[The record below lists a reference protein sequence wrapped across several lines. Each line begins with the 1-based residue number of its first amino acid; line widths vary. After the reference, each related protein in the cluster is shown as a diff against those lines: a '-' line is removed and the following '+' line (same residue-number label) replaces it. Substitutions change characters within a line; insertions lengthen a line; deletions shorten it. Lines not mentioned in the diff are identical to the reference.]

1 MRIAKKCV
9 LAASPLVMAMLVSPS
24 AAARNSKETALRA
37 EMTRLENVAKAAKS
51 ADERDRAISQM
62 DDVLQ
67 QCGKLKG
74 CQIVPLLEIYK
85 RSLAI
90 EDSSDDADLDDIDAE
105 DRINVTGLNV
115 PDGANA
121 DALLDDR
128 SRNFLAR
135 VQMNPAV
142 QAGIRRWLT
151 DMRPSLMTSY
161 ENFQYLKPQMAP
173 AFHKYGLSEALLFGI
188 VAKESNGKVHV
199 GSRVGAVG
207 PLQFM
212 PATGRRFGLGN
223 DGTGF
228 DTRYDPAMSAEAA
241 ASYIVERFAEL
252 NGSIEMALAAY
263 NGGEGRALRIFNAT
277 GNKNFWDSTVYN
289 QFPAETRDYVPM
301 VIAAAWLYLHARDY
315 GLRFPRISN
324 KQVSLRLQKPTTLNE
339 MTICMGNQRGTDGFQ
354 RALRNM
360 NPRLDA
366 NQWLPAGTTLTVN
379 STMSRA
385 YSWNCVNGKRADIA
399 RQVISADPSTAIV
412 RVGALVNRT
421 DASAD
426 NSDVVASNRPGDDAT
441 SNNDPAMVVQKPA
454 TAKSR
459 AVITPAKSAAVTN
472 SVPSTHRVRDGE
484 TLYSIARDYQC
495 NVGGLI
501 SGNALKAPRYNIRP
515 GQVLSLANCKP

>member
-1 MRIAKKCV
+1 MQSAKKCV
-9 LAASPLVMAMLVSPS
+9 LAATPLILAMLATPAL
-24 AAARNSKETALRA
+24 AAKNKKEAALQA
-37 EMTRLENVAKAAKS
+37 EMTRLEAEVKAAES
-51 ADERDRAISQM
+51 PDARDVLITRM
-62 DDVLQ
+62 DGLLQ
-67 QCGKLKG
+67 QCGAMKG
-74 CQIVPLLEIYK
+74 CQMVPLLEVYK
-85 RSLAI
+85 RALAV
-90 EDSSDDADLDDIDAE
+90 EDASEEVDIDDIDAE
-105 DRINVTGLNV
+105 DRINVTGQNV
-115 PDGANA
+115 PEGATA

-188 VAKESNGKVHV
+188 VTKESNGKVHV
-199 GSRVGAVG
+199 GSRVGAIG
-207 PLQFM
+207 PMQFM

-228 DTRYDPAMSAEAA
+228 DTRYDPRMSAEAA
-241 ASYIVERFAEL
+241 ASYIVERYAEL

-277 GNKNFWDSTVYN
+277 GGRNFWDSTVYN

-301 VIAAAWLYLHARDY
+301 VIAAAWLYLHAKDY

-339 MTICMGNQRGTDGFQ
+339 LTICMGNQRGTDGFQ

-360 NPRLDA
+360 NPRLDV
-366 NQWLPAGTTLTVN
+366 NQWLQAGTTITVN

-412 RVGALVNRT
+412 RVGTLVNRT
-421 DASAD
+421 VDGGDS
-426 NSDVVASNRPGDDAT
+426 SDLVANNRPAEAT
-441 SNNDPAMVVQKPA
+441 SGVVDPAVVVQKPA
-454 TAKSR
+454 AIKPSNPQAAAKLQPS
-459 AVITPAKSAAVTN
+459 AKKSPD
-472 SVPSTHRVRDGE
+472 SHRVSNGE
-484 TLYSIARDYQC
+484 TLYSIARDYKC
-495 NVGGLI
+495 NVASLAKD
-501 SGNALKAPRYNIRP
+501 NKLKAPRYSIKP
-515 GQVLSLANCKP
+515 GQVLRLSKCKP

>member
-1 MRIAKKCV
+1 MRIEKTCV
-9 LAASPLVMAMLVSPS
+9 LTALPLVLAMLATP
-24 AAARNSKETALRA
+24 ALAARNNKEAALQA
-37 EMTRLENVAKAAKS
+37 EMSRLENAAKQ
-51 ADERDRAISQM
+51 AKTPEARDETIARM
-62 DDVLQ
+62 DAVLQ
-67 QCGKLKG
+67 QCGSLKN
-74 CQIVPLLEIYK
+74 CTMAPLLETYK
-85 RSLAI
+85 RALASA
-90 EDSSDDADLDDIDAE
+90 ESSDDAELDDIDAE

-115 PDGANA
+115 PEGATA

-128 SRNFLAR
+128 SRHFLAR

-151 DMRPSLMTSY
+151 DMRPSLMTSF

-199 GSRVGAVG
+199 GSRVGAIG
-207 PLQFM
+207 PMQFM

-228 DTRYDPAMSAEAA
+228 DTRYDPRMSAEAA
-241 ASYIVERFAEL
+241 GSYIVERFSEL

-263 NGGEGRALRIFNAT
+263 NGGEGRALRVFNST
-277 GNKNFWDSTVYN
+277 GGRNFWDSTVYN

-301 VIAAAWLYLHARDY
+301 VIAAAWLYLHAKDY

-339 MTICMGNQRGTDGFQ
+339 LTICMGNQRGTDGFQ

-366 NQWLPAGTTLTVN
+366 NQWLQTGTSITVN

-399 RQVISADPSTAIV
+399 RQIINADPSTAIV
-412 RVGALVNRT
+412 RVGTMLNRT
-421 DASAD
+421 DATLAD
-426 NSDVVASNRPGDDAT
+426 SSDVASNNRPAENASGNA
-441 SNNDPAMVVQKPA
+441 DPALVVQTTA
-454 TAKSR
+454 TAR
-459 AVITPAKSAAVTN
+459 V
-472 SVPSTHRVRDGE
+472 VPDTHRVRNGE

-495 NVGGLI
+495 NVASLI
-501 SGNALKAPRYNIRP
+501 GANELKAPRYSIRP
-515 GQVLSLANCKP
+515 GQVLSLARCKR

>member
-67 QCGKLKG
+67 QCGKSKG

-161 ENFQYLKPQMAP
+161 ENFQYLRPQMAP
-173 AFHKYGLSEALLFGI
+173 AGAQCAGPPNRARCPARPRHATQGVQYRQWISASRARRGALPHRAARTLR
-188 VAKESNGKVHV
+188 H
-199 GSRVGAVG
+199 GAV
-207 PLQFM
+207 
-212 PATGRRFGLGN
+212 
-223 DGTGF
+223 
-228 DTRYDPAMSAEAA
+228 
-241 ASYIVERFAEL
+241 
-252 NGSIEMALAAY
+252 
-263 NGGEGRALRIFNAT
+263 
-277 GNKNFWDSTVYN
+277 
-289 QFPAETRDYVPM
+289 
-301 VIAAAWLYLHARDY
+301 
-315 GLRFPRISN
+315 
-324 KQVSLRLQKPTTLNE
+324 
-339 MTICMGNQRGTDGFQ
+339 
-354 RALRNM
+354 
-360 NPRLDA
+360 
-366 NQWLPAGTTLTVN
+366 
-379 STMSRA
+379 
-385 YSWNCVNGKRADIA
+385 
-399 RQVISADPSTAIV
+399 
-412 RVGALVNRT
+412 
-421 DASAD
+421 
-426 NSDVVASNRPGDDAT
+426 
-441 SNNDPAMVVQKPA
+441 
-454 TAKSR
+454 
-459 AVITPAKSAAVTN
+459 
-472 SVPSTHRVRDGE
+472 
-484 TLYSIARDYQC
+484 
-495 NVGGLI
+495 
-501 SGNALKAPRYNIRP
+501 APRR
-515 GQVLSLANCKP
+515 SRRA